1 MILQNTKRNHN
12 IFNHYAEK
20 QSNCLNQEYVV
31 SFIRGEKWDKNIF
44 FPHLFARNNPEI

>member
-31 SFIRGEKWDKNIF
+31 SFIRDEKWDTFF